1 MFLPADSPCTG
12 RVSLHFTYS
21 GFSMFMSAG
30 VVVDEESEYI
40 LVPSGLR
47 ALDGRLHGGV
57 WVRVVSW

>member
-1 MFLPADSPCTG
+1 
-12 RVSLHFTYS
+12 
-21 GFSMFMSAG
+21 MFMSAG